1 MPRKF
6 LYSLHA
12 LVENYATN
20 QVTHLVGSGVG
31 GWTVVGNITAGP
43 SSNNLSSLASNIQ
56 GSRVLYANYGGGGVV
71 PLDYDGFTWVPGT
84 LIPQG
89 GGNCAAV
96 AMSDDG
102 LHALSGGDFSSGVT
116 PYEFNESTGL
126 WESRPMISIPD
137 AHFNSVS
144 MTRDGSRAIAT
155 PKWGPHV
162 YPLFRDSGTGLWSV
176 SSGIPLS
183 GSAEKFFCSGFS
195 PSGDAA
201 IVGSCYGPF
210 ASQGLTWNGSGWD
223 SVELPFALR
232 SVCWRPDGL
241 SAIGGG
247 GEDEHVIRTVN
258 FNPVT
263 KAFTLGQTLTGSFNA
278 IVSVTIANDGIGN
291 TALATDFFNNTVT
304 PLSYSKV
311 MGLWTVGTPITSTDF
326 SNPWNMLV
334 FPIW

>member
-12 LVENYATN
+12 LVENYGSN
-20 QVTHLVGSGVG
+20 QVTHLVGSGTG

-56 GSRVLYANYGGGGVV
+56 GSRVLYANYGGGVV
-71 PLDYDGFTWVPGT
+71 PLDYNGVTWVPGT
-84 LIPQG
+84 LVPQG

-116 PYEFNESTGL
+116 PYDFNTGTNL
-126 WESRPMISIPD
+126 WEARPVVSIPS

-144 MTRDGSRAIAT
+144 ITRDGSRALAT
-155 PKWGPHV
+155 PKWESHV
-162 YPLFRDSGTGLWSV
+162 YPLFRDPGTGIWTV
-176 SSGIPLS
+176 GTGIPLT
-183 GSAEKFFCSGFS
+183 GAAEKFFCSGIS

-201 IVGSCYGPF
+201 IIGSCNSNF
-210 ASQGLTWNGSGWD
+210 HSDCLAWNGSSWD
-223 SVELPFALR
+223 HSTVPVVLR
-232 SVCWRPDGL
+232 SVSWRPDGL

-247 GEDEHVIRTVN
+247 GEDEPGVIRTVN
-258 FNPVT
+258 FDPVT
-263 KAFTLGQTLTGSFNA
+263 KIFTPGQVITGFNTV
-278 IVSVTIANDGIGN
+278 VSVAVANDGIGN
-291 TALATDFFNNTVT
+291 TALATDFYGNIVT
-304 PLSYSKV
+304 PLSYSMV
-311 MGLWTVGTPITSTDF
+311 TGLWTAGASISSTDF
-326 SNPWNMLV
+326 TNPWNMLV